1 MLRIGHG
8 MAPGGLAMR
17 QAPCPQLRDGAS
29 NRQMAVGPIKAAA
42 NGRTVALFRRAKQ
55 AKLLR

>member
-1 MLRIGHG
+1 
-8 MAPGGLAMR
+8 MR